1 MKDLYDESEF
11 QEGKYLFGYQ
21 DWQYLFS
28 YSGTV
33 LDFEFYYR
41 FEKLQNNRIRVRLR
55 EEVAGSESCTDALN
69 TIDEAKEYVEQY
81 KEKLMTLVSCEESL
95 DF

>member
-1 MKDLYDESEF
+1 MKELYDESEF
-11 QEGKYLFGYQ
+11 QEGKYLFDYQ

-41 FEKLQNNRIRVRLR
+41 FEKLQNNRIRVRLI
-55 EEVAGSESCTDALN
+55 EEVAGSESFTDALR

>member
-1 MKDLYDESEF
+1 MKDLYDEPEF

-41 FEKLQNNRIRVRLR
+41 FEKCADDRIRVRLR
-55 EEVAGSESCTDALN
+55 EEVAGSESCTDALR